1 MKFDLILSGVGGQGI
16 LSIAFITDN
25 SAMKQGLYFKQ
36 SEVHGMAQ
44 RGGAVS
50 SHLRV
55 ADHEIF
61 SDLVPLGHANMLLS
75 VEPME
80 ALRYEEFLGEGGT
93 VVSSTASFENIGDY
107 PPVETILKRLGDFP
121 RLVLVNGNKIAR
133 EAGSGR
139 AQNMVILGAAA
150 PYLPLEQAVM
160 EEFIGVLFG
169 KKGEKM
175 IQTNVKAFRYGLANG
190 KFYAN
195 AMEVKA
201 DPTKI
206 LAVMDRLDSGSLE
219 PEAAG
224 AWARILDSDHWAPMV
239 EWWDGQ
245 KRVRFPGDVATAERI
260 LAEGHAFLA

>member
-25 SAMKQGLYFKQ
+25 SAMKQGLHFKQ

-55 ADHEIF
+55 ADREIY
-61 SDLVPLGHANMLLS
+61 SDLVALGHADMVLS

-80 ALRYEEFLGEGGT
+80 ALRYEEFLAKDGI
-93 VVSSTASFENIGDY
+93 VVSSTSAFENISDY
-107 PPVETILKRLGDFP
+107 PDVDAILSRLTDFQ
-121 RLVLVNGNKIAR
+121 RLVFLNGNKAAR

-150 PYLPLEQAVM
+150 PYMPLDQEVM
-160 EEFIGVLFG
+160 EGFIGVLFG

-175 IQTNVKAFRYGLANG
+175 IRTNVNAFRYGLANG
-190 KFYAN
+190 QFYKN
-195 AMEVKA
+195 AMEIKA
-201 DPTKI
+201 DLGKT
-206 LAVMDRLDSGSLE
+206 LALMDRLDSSSLD
-219 PEAAG
+219 PAAAG
-224 AWARILDSDHWAPMV
+224 PWAKVMESERWAPMV
-239 EWWDGQ
+239 AWWEGQ
-245 KRVRFPGDVATAERI
+245 KKVRFPGDVASAERV
-260 LAEGHAFLA
+260 LAEGHEFLT